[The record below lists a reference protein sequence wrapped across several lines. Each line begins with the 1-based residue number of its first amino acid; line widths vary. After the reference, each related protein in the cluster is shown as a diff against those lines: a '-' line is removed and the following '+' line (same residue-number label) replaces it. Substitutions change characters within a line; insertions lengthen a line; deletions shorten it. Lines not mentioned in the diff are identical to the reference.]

1 MNIILCVKQV
11 PGSTTVEMDP
21 ETGTLKRDGAAAKLN
36 PYDLFAIEAALRL
49 RERAGGKVTALTM
62 GPGQAKKALLETVWM
77 GADGAVLVSDRR
89 FAGADVLATAR
100 TLAGAVTR
108 IGSPD
113 VIICGKQTTDGDTA
127 QVGAELA
134 ELLGIPH
141 VSGVREILEITEG
154 SITVSAVSD
163 AYTAT
168 LRIQLPCLLC
178 MDGDINT
185 PRLPSYL
192 RKLKTPQD
200 AVCTLTLADLPET
213 DPLRYGLDG
222 SPTKVERIFPPEP
235 TGERHMHE
243 GCTEELAEIT
253 AGILHSCKVI

>member
-21 ETGTLKRDGAAAKLN
+21 VTGTLKRDGAAAKLN
-36 PYDLFAIEAALRL
+36 PYDLFAIEAALCL
-49 RERAGGKVTALTM
+49 KERAGGQVTALTM
-62 GPGQAKKALLETVWM
+62 GPGQAKKALLETIWM
-77 GADGAVLVSDRR
+77 GADAAVLVSDRR

-100 TLAGAVTR
+100 TLAGAVAR
-108 IGSPD
+108 IGQPD

-141 VSGVREILEITEG
+141 VSGVREILEIEAG
-154 SITVSAVSD
+154 SLVVSAVSD
-163 AYTAT
+163 ACTTT

-192 RKLKTPQD
+192 RMQRTPED
-200 AVCTLTLADLPET
+200 ALRTLTLADLPET

-235 TGERHMHE
+235 AGERRMYE
-243 GCTEELAEIT
+243 GCSEELAGIA
-253 AGILHSCKVI
+253 AGLLRSCKVI